1 MTREE
6 RKYWRKE
13 KIKSVVTVVLIVACI
28 AIIEAITA

>member
-6 RKYWRKE
+6 RKYWLKE
-13 KIKSVVTVVLIVACI
+13 KIKAMVTVVLIVACI